1 MIGKMFFFLV
11 TVVLLANVSHA
22 QGQPNQIPL
31 IGYLTGASPA
41 GVRSRRGVPIGLR
54 ELGYREGQNIVIQ
67 YRYAEGKPE
76 RLPKL
81 AADLVRLALILSCP
95 RAEAQ
100 QPGKIPR
107 IGMCRRLEIRIV
119 PGACEK
125 KHGNAVR
132 LKV

>member
-1 MIGKMFFFLV
+1 MLFFLV

-41 GVRSRRGVPIGLR
+41 GVRSRRGVPIGLH

-107 IGMCRRLEIRIV
+107 IGYVSPTGDSNSPGSMREKARKRRK
-119 PGACEK
+119 A
-125 KHGNAVR
+125 
-132 LKV
+132 